1 LNIRNIQL
9 VVQLLNYFLFLVA
22 IDCKSLDLSLEAA
35 LFLREFTLTVLCDLL
50 SYGGMFF
57 ELFTKLV
64 KSRDRVTCLPL
75 ASAATRAAAS

>member
-1 LNIRNIQL
+1 LGICSIQL
-9 VVQLLNYFLFLVA
+9 VVQLLNCFLFLVV
-22 IDCKSLDLSLEAA
+22 IDRKSMDLSLEAA

-50 SYGGMFF
+50 LYGGVFF

-64 KSRDRVTCLPL
+64 KSRDKATCLPL